1 MAREKAIST
10 QLKEAK
16 AKIEQL
22 EKERDR
28 HEQYEKM
35 YRESSQKL
43 EAEIQSVHVVLDT
56 LGVPRKYK
64 REGYCGEETMPLA
77 SRLFAW
83 TAGARVKADE
93 SV

>member
-1 MAREKAIST
+1 MAIST

-16 AKIEQL
+16 ELIKQL
-22 EKERDR
+22 ET
-28 HEQYEKM
+28 EQYEKM
-35 YRESSQKL
+35 YRESSQKH

-64 REGYCGEETMPLA
+64 RDGYCGEETMPLA

-83 TAGARVKADE
+83 TAGAKVKPDE